1 MARLAELVPDFVA
14 ELERALSG
22 EGRAALASQLHD
34 AEVERCTFDRELG
47 AGYIYLRGATAPV
60 AETVSFREPHW
71 FGVDVDHDGRPYGIE
86 LFSRDVVFA
95 RLKEQV
101 APGTFIDV

>member
-1 MARLAELVPDFVA
+1 M
-14 ELERALSG
+14 
-22 EGRAALASQLHD
+22 
-34 AEVERCTFDRELG
+34 T
-47 AGYIYLRGATAPV
+47 
-60 AETVSFREPHW
+60 ETISFREPHW

-86 LFSRDVVFA
+86 LFSRDEVFA